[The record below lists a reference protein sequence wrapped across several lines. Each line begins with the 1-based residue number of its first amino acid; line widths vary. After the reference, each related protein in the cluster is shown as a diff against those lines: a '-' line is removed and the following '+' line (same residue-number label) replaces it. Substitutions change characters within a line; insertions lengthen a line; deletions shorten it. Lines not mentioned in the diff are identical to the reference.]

1 MDKTSPPPALSLHW
15 VRVLAA
21 TALAALVATLVG
33 QALLRMPAGDFQK
46 FVAYLALS
54 ALATAG
60 LAIVAGRMMERANL
74 TLLRRLV
81 VGVGVAAGVGVA
93 NVLVTAWLMFISTGH
108 DLLLLVALLLFSS
121 LLTVIFTLSTVSG
134 ASRAMD
140 RVAEGIG
147 QLALG
152 NYSHRLPVTGR
163 DEVSRLSASV
173 NELASRLDDAREQ
186 QQALDRERRQ
196 LTVAVSHDLRTP
208 LSSVRAMVE
217 ALADGVVDSPQE
229 TDRYYRLMRREVDRL
244 AAMLDDLFD
253 LSRLDAGAFALDRR
267 PIPIEDVVADV
278 VDGMQFQAAR
288 QAVSLRIT
296 IANGLPVL
304 SLDGAR
310 MARVASNLVRNALQ
324 HTPAGGSIEVTLD
337 RVLDDVRLEVRD
349 SGEGIPAHDLERIW
363 QRFYRGDL
371 SRHRGTGDDG
381 GSGLGL
387 AIVKGIVE
395 AHGGTVAVTSQPGR
409 GSTFT
414 VHLPI
419 ARPASTP
426 RRGGN
431 TGAPGQP

>member
-163 DEVSRLSASV
+163 DEVSKLSASV

-208 LSSVRAMVE
+208 LSRLRLALEMSGADSRESEAMIEDIGEIDAIIGQFLDFARGGGETRAPADLDALVRDVVE
-217 ALADGVVDSPQE
+217 HYARRGSDVAFAATLRAGNLPLARLSLRRALMNLVDNAL
-229 TDRYYRLMRREVDRL
+229 RYAGAPVEIAARRERDCAVIEVLDRGPGIPEAEADRL
-244 AAMLDDLFD
+244 KRPFT
-253 LSRLDAGAFALDRR
+253 RLDESRSGQGGA
-267 PIPIEDVVADV
+267 
-278 VDGMQFQAAR
+278 
-288 QAVSLRIT
+288 
-296 IANGLPVL
+296 
-304 SLDGAR
+304 
-310 MARVASNLVRNALQ
+310 
-324 HTPAGGSIEVTLD
+324 
-337 RVLDDVRLEVRD
+337 
-349 SGEGIPAHDLERIW
+349 
-363 QRFYRGDL
+363 
-371 SRHRGTGDDG
+371 
-381 GSGLGL
+381 GLGL
-387 AIVKGIVE
+387 AIVERVAQ
-395 AHGGTVAVTSQPGR
+395 AHGGRLELRRREGGGLSARLTLALRVAR
-409 GSTFT
+409 
-414 VHLPI
+414 
-419 ARPASTP
+419 
-426 RRGGN
+426 
-431 TGAPGQP
+431 